1 MNIIRFKGVFSLE
14 ERIIDLILEAINR
27 GEKNEKAIEDRIV
40 HILSKVRLDES
51 HFRKAIQIIWKD
63 ICTGKTVAKAVN
75 DFFMKYHIP
84 LETDI
89 KRNEAYME
97 SRMVKVMFFD
107 YGGVLA
113 DEGFKDGLHAIARL
127 NGLDPEVFF
136 EKARDLIHITGY
148 LTGKSN
154 EAFYWNTLRDQTGI
168 KMNNTELRNNI
179 LERFNLRTW
188 MMDIIDELGKNH
200 IRVAILSDQTNW
212 LDELDKRDHF
222 FHKFEKVFNSYHLGK
237 SKRDISLF
245 NDVLGIMN
253 VSPED
258 ALFVDDTQGHIK
270 RATSLGINTILYK
283 DKADFMERINAYCPG
298 IKV

>member
-1 MNIIRFKGVFSLE
+1 
-14 ERIIDLILEAINR
+14 
-27 GEKNEKAIEDRIV
+27 
-40 HILSKVRLDES
+40 
-51 HFRKAIQIIWKD
+51 
-63 ICTGKTVAKAVN
+63 
-75 DFFMKYHIP
+75 
-84 LETDI
+84 
-89 KRNEAYME
+89 ME
-97 SRMVKVMFFD
+97 SCMVKVMFFD

-113 DEGFKDGLHAIARL
+113 DEGFRNGLNAIARM
-127 NGLDPEVFF
+127 NDLDPDKFF

-148 LTGKSN
+148 LTGKSS

-188 MMDIIDELGKNH
+188 MMEIIDALGKDH

-212 LDELDKRDHF
+212 LDELEQRDLF

-253 VSPED
+253 VSPEY
-258 ALFVDDTQGHIK
+258 ALFIDDTQGHIE

-283 DKADFMERINAYCPG
+283 DKTDFTERINAYCPG
-298 IKV
+298 LKS